1 MVNIIITIDNN
12 IIISSSTVVDAGW
25 HDESVYTKPELPA
38 VKGVMYF
45 TILNIIIIS
54 SKVN

>member
-1 MVNIIITIDNN
+1 MVNIIITIDN
-12 IIISSSTVVDAGW
+12 IISSSTVVDAGW

-45 TILNIIIIS
+45 TIPNIIIS